1 MKAIMI
7 KQHGGAEELYLQDL
21 ASPVPGPGE
30 VLVDVV
36 AAGVNFM
43 DVGVR
48 KGLYSISSLPKIL
61 GAEGAGRVTQIGE
74 GVTRFKVGDRVAWF
88 YIVGSYTEQLVASVD
103 ALVPIPEDISFEIAA
118 GAMMQGLTAMN
129 LTHAT
134 YKIRPGDTALVHS
147 AAGGVG
153 LMLTQ
158 MIKLLGGNV
167 IGRVSTQEKAE
178 LARKAGADHVII
190 ASEEGFSQQVMSLTN
205 GKGVNVVYDG
215 AGADTFN
222 ESQASLDYYGV
233 LAYYGQTI
241 KSLPPI
247 DLTHLPK
254 SILVSFPV
262 VHHLVRTYDKLST
275 HSHQLFTW
283 IQKGLISVN
292 IGQRYPLAAAAQ
304 AHRDLENRLTLGKS
318 LLIP

>member
-7 KQHGGAEELYLQDL
+7 KQHGGSEELYLQEL

-48 KGLYSISSLPKIL
+48 KGLYSISALPKIL
-61 GAEGAGRVTQIGE
+61 GAEGAGRVAQVGE
-74 GVTRFKVGDRVAWF
+74 GVTRFNVGDRVAWF
-88 YIVGSYTEQLVASVD
+88 YIVGSYTQQLVASVD
-103 ALVPIPEDISFEIAA
+103 ALVPIPEDIRFEVAA

-134 YKIRPGDTALVHS
+134 YKICPGDTALVHS

-178 LARKAGADHVII
+178 LARKAGADHVIVSTDSDF
-190 ASEEGFSQQVMSLTN
+190 SEEVMRLTH
-205 GKGVNVVYDG
+205 GRGVNVVYDG
-215 AGADTFN
+215 AGADTFYG
-222 ESQASLDYYGV
+222 SQASLGYYGV

-247 DLTHLPK
+247 DLTDLPK
-254 SILVSFPV
+254 SILVTFPV
-262 VHHLVRTYDKLST
+262 VHHLVRTYEALTT
-275 HSHQLFTW
+275 HSRQLFTW
-283 IQKGLISVN
+283 IQRGLISVQ
-292 IGQRYPLAAAAQ
+292 IGQRYPLADAVL
-304 AHRDLENRLTLGKS
+304 AHQDLEERRTVGKS